1 MTEIGVNITDA
12 IASTNTTDV
21 NVNNVNR
28 QIEDEDDEDRINA
41 NSINVNDTMN
51 VYASIARSI
60 SSPTATDG
68 NNDGDGNGDGDNDS
82 MHAIDSIN
90 RENYVNINGSAEPA
104 DNGGSQ
110 SRQQMAS
117 STTTSNTSTQNHAP
131 AASAPEP
138 EPASPSPSPSPSV
151 VHLIL
156 PLHLF
161 SRIYT
166 TILTTI
172 TILRSILLLFF
183 QFFFFTFQHSVPT
196 KELHA
201 ISIALLT
208 IHFMTRAFLDT
219 ILPAICLKM
228 LTIVRASVYSEG
240 FPFYG
245 SGNDHDFEFN
255 FDESGSSISDF
266 IGSVYL
272 NDKHGNDHGRG
283 HGNGHGITGMDGSG
297 TGTRFTG
304 HETLDRI
311 FYEILMLGIR
321 FKEMAPA
328 SQSSTSQPSASASVP
343 NNMEATIQLFD
354 STPLASLILPSTILS
369 LFLILT
375 MVIFLIFHVAFQ
387 GLFYVTTHYSNYINN
402 NNNNNN
408 INNNGNNN
416 HNNGNRDDNGNG
428 NGNGNHNNT
437 DNNSLSVTL
446 SNSPLAMAAIVL
458 FLVLENALPWLFFA
472 SGVYLSL
479 SVGGM
484 LWCVLMV
491 GSCILLALFKILRTV
506 VFTQLQDGEED
517 LDLEQEQEQDVLI
530 DGDEHENEE
539 EDEDEDIGDDE

>member
-1 MTEIGVNITDA
+1 MNVTDA
-12 IASTNTTDV
+12 IASTNNTAV

-41 NSINVNDTMN
+41 NSINVSDTMN

-60 SSPTATDG
+60 SSPTAADG
-68 NNDGDGNGDGDNDS
+68 NNDGDGDGNADGDNDS
-82 MHAIDSIN
+82 MHAIDSNN

-104 DNGGSQ
+104 DNGLSQ

-138 EPASPSPSPSPSV
+138 EPASPSPSPSV

-272 NDKHGNDHGRG
+272 NDKHGNG
-283 HGNGHGITGMDGSG
+283 HGNRHGITGMDGSG

-408 INNNGNNN
+408 GNNDN
-416 HNNGNRDDNGNG
+416 NNGNRDD

-517 LDLEQEQEQDVLI
+517 LDLEQDVLI

-539 EDEDEDIGDDE
+539 EDEDENDDIGDDE